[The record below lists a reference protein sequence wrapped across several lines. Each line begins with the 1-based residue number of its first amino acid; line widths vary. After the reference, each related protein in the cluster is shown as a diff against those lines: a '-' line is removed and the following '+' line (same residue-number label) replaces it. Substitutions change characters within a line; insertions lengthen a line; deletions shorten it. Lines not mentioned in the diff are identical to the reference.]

1 MITISEQSIILGWN
15 SLPWTW
21 KPLKISAVLQSNP
34 DTQKCSSS
42 KRWTFIQFEKVSQ
55 QNKSF
60 SDVTIFKR
68 RTLLRSFKAIN
79 LIIKLNST
87 ILKGWIIILPEM
99 VSWWSSWSLIGQIVG
114 CLRLDITVSQTR
126 WLLLRFRNIWRN
138 RLFEITIRN
147 RNRHHLNM

>member
-1 MITISEQSIILGWN
+1 MFILETMN
-15 SLPWTW
+15 S
-21 KPLKISAVLQSNP
+21 
-34 DTQKCSSS
+34 
-42 KRWTFIQFEKVSQ
+42 FIQFEKVSQ
-55 QNKSF
+55 QNKTF

-79 LIIKLNST
+79 LIINLNST

-114 CLRLDITVSQTR
+114 CLRLDITVSQTG

-138 RLFEITIRN
+138 RLFKIVPRFETEIGTTWICKIEPSGDLRKWRIRLTTECYIN
-147 RNRHHLNM
+147 SV